1 MNILHYS
8 LGLAPQR
15 SGGLTKYATDLM
27 MEQAHRHRVSLLYPA
42 GYRPLQK
49 RISWRQGEDYHQI
62 RTFHLRNTFPISI
75 LYGIK
80 SPDDFIGT
88 RAFQQQDMETLYQE
102 IRPDIFH
109 VHSLMGLPKE
119 LLHFFGSKGVKQ
131 VFSSHDYFGICPK
144 VNLINHH
151 GDLCTEPSQETCSDC
166 NASSPTTQFLRL
178 RNSSI
183 ALNLKNNTLIRRLLK

>member
-27 MEQAHRHRVSLLYPA
+27 MEQAERHRVSLLYPA
-42 GYRPLQK
+42 GYRPLQT
-49 RISWRQGEDYHQI
+49 RISWRQGDDHHRI
-62 RTFHLRNTFPISI
+62 RTFQLRNTFPIPI

-80 SPDDFIGT
+80 SPDDFMGK
-88 RAFQQQDMETLYQE
+88 RVFQKQDMEALYQE
-102 IRPDIFH
+102 IRPDVFH

-119 LLHFFGSKGVKQ
+119 LLLFFASKGVKQ
-131 VFSSHDYFGICPK
+131 VFISHDYFGICPK
-144 VNLINHH
+144 VNLINHR
-151 GDLCTEPSQETCSDC
+151 GDLCTNPSQETCSEC
-166 NASSPTTQFLRL
+166 NKSSPTTPFLRL

-183 ALNLKNNTLIRRLLK
+183 ALNVKNNKLIRRLLK